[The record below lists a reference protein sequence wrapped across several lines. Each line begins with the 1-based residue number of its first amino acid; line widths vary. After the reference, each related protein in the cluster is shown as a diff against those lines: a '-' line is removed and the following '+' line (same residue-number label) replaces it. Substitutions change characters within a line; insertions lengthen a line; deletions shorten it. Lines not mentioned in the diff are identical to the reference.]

1 MRAVKETNP
10 KINQKEP
17 FKGLFTQGMVC
28 HETYKDGNGKW
39 LGPDEIE
46 KNNKNKYIKISDK
59 TEVIVGQSESMSKSK
74 KNVVDPE
81 SMIKTYG
88 ADAVRWFILSD
99 SPPEKDVQWSDKGVN
114 AAYKFLQKLYNLN
127 YLIINRS
134 DKSPLK
140 DKNYNIKFDNYV
152 LKITKLID
160 NFHLN
165 VVVANIYSMQN
176 LFTQSLGDEVSN
188 KCLKKNF
195 INLMKILIPFIP
207 HLANECLEH
216 LGETEIN
223 DWPKIN
229 NELILD
235 EKVKIAIQINGKTK
249 QIIEVKKD
257 LNEKNAINE
266 SRKSE
271 KIKKNLTDKKI
282 LKTIFIKNKI
292 INYVIK

>member
-1 MRAVKETNP
+1 MKV
-10 KINQKEP
+10 
-17 FKGLFTQGMVC
+17 
-28 HETYKDGNGKW
+28 
-39 LGPDEIE
+39 
-46 KNNKNKYIKISDK
+46 
-59 TEVIVGQSESMSKSK
+59 
-74 KNVVDPE
+74 
-81 SMIKTYG
+81 
-88 ADAVRWFILSD
+88 
-99 SPPEKDVQWSDKGVN
+99 
-114 AAYKFLQKLYNLN
+114 
-127 YLIINRS
+127 
-134 DKSPLK
+134 
-140 DKNYNIKFDNYV
+140 
-152 LKITKLID
+152 ID

-188 KCLKKNF
+188 ECLKKNF